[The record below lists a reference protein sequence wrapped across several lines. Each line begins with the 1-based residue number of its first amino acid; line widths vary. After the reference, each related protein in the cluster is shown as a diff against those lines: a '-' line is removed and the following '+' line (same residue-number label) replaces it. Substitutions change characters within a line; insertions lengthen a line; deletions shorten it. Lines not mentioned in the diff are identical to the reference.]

1 MTIGHALGQTPQ
13 DARKAA
19 QQFAVGRDPGAERK
33 AARQTSKIA
42 MAPVRDRNGFAI
54 GRRGQRAA
62 SQSDALL
69 LLDPGI
75 GRGLGE
81 AGDGEND
88 PGCSVKDRARD
99 TLPRWLA
106 AHDPR

>member
-1 MTIGHALGQTPQ
+1 MVSQL
-13 DARKAA
+13 R
-19 QQFAVGRDPGAERK
+19 
-33 AARQTSKIA
+33 
-42 MAPVRDRNGFAI
+42 
-54 GRRGQRAA
+54 RRGQRAA

-69 LLDPGI
+69 LVDPGI

-99 TLPRWLA
+99 TPSALA
-106 AHDPR
+106 GRT

>member
-1 MTIGHALGQTPQ
+1 MY
-13 DARKAA
+13 ARLIRSFGVLD
-19 QQFAVGRDPGAERK
+19 FAMGSFPFPESRL
-33 AARQTSKIA
+33 
-42 MAPVRDRNGFAI
+42 RNGFAI

-62 SQSDALL
+62 SQSEALL